1 MQAIYFVLFIP
12 YKYRVT
18 GIRLRIKAKLTK
30 IYAKTFM
37 TVWIGPLH
45 TGQCGFAD
53 RRIVLAQARHVW
65 RWAQGSI
72 WLKVKKKMKDS
83 ILNKKIFKFAQNC
96 LEKP

>member
-37 TVWIGPLH
+37 TVWIGPLQ

-53 RRIVLAQARHVW
+53 RRIMKMGARQYLV
-65 RWAQGSI
+65 GS
-72 WLKVKKKMKDS
+72 KKMKVS
-83 ILNKKIFKFAQNC
+83 ILSI
-96 LEKP
+96 

>member
-1 MQAIYFVLFIP
+1 MQAIYFVLFIH

-37 TVWIGPLH
+37 TVWIGPLQ

-53 RRIVLAQARHVW
+53 RRIALAQARHVW

-72 WLKVKKKMKDS
+72 WLEVKNESLNFINLIIKKS
-83 ILNKKIFKFAQNC
+83 SALPKIA
-96 LEKP
+96 